1 MPPFLFEIGC
11 EELPATV
18 CESVLK
24 QLRGSGEEP
33 GLVFKLFQ
41 EARLLAPEVVRPRE
55 YDVTDTD
62 GAPCEGFAGDA
73 LRVMV
78 APRRIAVLLREVP
91 DDQTP
96 ETTLYRGP
104 RAAVAFDDA
113 GAPTKAGL
121 GFARSR
127 GIEPGA
133 LRREVIDGT
142 EFAVAEV
149 EAERRPAAE
158 VLPELAGRLIAGLQM
173 PRGMRWD
180 RRPADA
186 DEYLRFSR
194 PIRWLLCKLG
204 DDTLSFRFYGLLAGD
219 VTQGHRVLGAPVII
233 DRAEHYEEHLREQK
247 VVVDQDERRAAII
260 AGLEEQAARVGGAW
274 FDPGDVL
281 AENVYLAEWP
291 TVLSGAFD
299 ARHLR
304 LPAEVLI
311 TAMQSHQRYFPVRR
325 EDRDLLPA
333 FLYVSNA
340 DPSAAELI
348 TKGNER
354 VLEGRL
360 DDAEFSYDRDLD
372 RGLLEMA
379 SGLEDVTFHEKLGS
393 LADKAVRLRALASWL
408 AERAQADKF
417 ALEEAAALAK
427 ADLVSQMVQEFPTL
441 QGTMGGI
448 YATAA
453 GLPPAVAQAIS
464 QHYLP
469 LSAVAPLPATLQG
482 ALLAVADK
490 ADNIVGAWVA
500 GEKPSGSRDPYG
512 LRRAA
517 MGIVRIA
524 LEYRLRFGVER
535 LLAAALAAYDE
546 QGVSRPQPDEAIVAD
561 SAAFVWERL
570 EGLLLDEGLPF
581 PLVEAAMGATV
592 GDAPAKAAR
601 ARRFAALAGGD
612 TFEDVVVAFNRCA
625 SLAAK
630 GAAQAR
636 AVDAA
641 LFMDPVEGELEE
653 TTKAVAESAAQALA
667 DLAVD
672 EAVAAAARLRPVVDR
687 YFDDVLVMA
696 PEQDLRENRLAQ
708 LAETTAVLRVIGDFG
723 RLPVQAT

>member
-1 MPPFLFEIGC
+1 MPPFLLEIGC

-18 CESVLK
+18 CESTLA

-33 GLVFKLFQ
+33 GLVFKLFK
-41 EARLLAPEVVRPRE
+41 EARLLADEVVRPTE
-55 YDVTDTD
+55 YDVPDEE
-62 GAPCEGFAGDA
+62 GAPREGFAGGA
-73 LRVMV
+73 LHVMI

-91 DDQTP
+91 DRQTP

-113 GAPTKAGL
+113 GAPTKAGF

-127 GIEPGA
+127 GIEPGE

-149 EAERRPAAE
+149 EAERRPATE
-158 VLPELAGRLIAGLQM
+158 VLPELAGRLITGLQI

-180 RRPADA
+180 KKPPGA

-194 PIRWLLCKLG
+194 PIRWLVCKLG
-204 DDTLSFRFYGLLAGD
+204 ADTLSFRFYGLPAGD
-219 VTQGHRVLGAPVII
+219 VTQGHRVLGDPVIV
-233 DRAEHYEEHLREQK
+233 DRAEHYQEHLREQK
-247 VVVDQDERRAAII
+247 VVADHDDRRAAIVT
-260 AGLEEQAARVGGAW
+260 GLEERAGSLDGAW

-291 TVLSGAFD
+291 TVLAGSFD
-299 ARHLR
+299 ERHLR

-311 TAMQSHQRYFPVRR
+311 TAMQSHQRYFPVRGER
-325 EDRDLLPA
+325 GDLLPA

-340 DPSAAELI
+340 DPGAAGLI
-348 TKGNER
+348 TTGNER

-372 RGLLEMA
+372 RGLLDMA
-379 SGLEDVTFHEKLGS
+379 SRLEDVTFHEKLGT
-393 LADKAVRLRALASWL
+393 LADKAVRLRALAGWL
-408 AERAQADKF
+408 AERAQADRIV
-417 ALEEAAALAK
+417 LEEAAAVAK

-448 YATAA
+448 YATAG
-453 GLPPAVAQAIS
+453 GLPPAVAQAIAE
-464 QHYLP
+464 QYLP
-469 LSAVAPLPATLQG
+469 LSAVAPLPETLPG
-482 ALLAVADK
+482 ALLAIADK
-490 ADNIVGAWVA
+490 ADNIVGAWAA

-546 QGVSRPQPDEAIVAD
+546 QGVSRTQPDEAIVAET
-561 SAAFVWERL
+561 AAFVWERL
-570 EGLLLDEGLPF
+570 EGLLLDEGLAF
-581 PLVEAAMGATV
+581 PMVEAAMGSTV
-592 GDAPAKAAR
+592 GDVPAKAER

-630 GAAQAR
+630 GGGDLR
-636 AVDAA
+636 AVDRD
-641 LFMDPVEGELEE
+641 LFREPVEGELHE
-653 TTKAVAESAAQALA
+653 TTKAVAQRVAQALTE
-667 DLAVD
+667 LAVD

-687 YFDDVLVMA
+687 YFDEVLVMA
-696 PEQDLRENRLAQ
+696 PEEDLRGNRLAQ
-708 LAETTAVLRVIGDFG
+708 LCETTAVLRTIGDFG